1 MFGMAENTLAA
12 LGWNDRVT
20 AQHAVLESPSDHP
33 PGRVLRHDGASVVVG
48 LDGGVGRA
56 HLRPSLPPITVGDW
70 VTLDGEVVRELI
82 PRTSLLQRRDPSTGL
97 SQPLAANIDIVGIVC
112 GLDRPLSLGRIE
124 RFSTLAWDA
133 GAAPLVILS
142 KSDLV
147 DTTDALE
154 SEIYSGLPGTDVVS
168 VSSVH
173 EVGVANLLTICVG
186 KTLVLV
192 GESGAGKSTLLNVM
206 LGHEVAQTG
215 TVRQG
220 DRKGRHTTTSRELR
234 VLGDGCCLIDT
245 PGLRE
250 VGIFTDAATVD
261 EAFGDIAE
269 LAKQCRFNDC
279 GHHTEP
285 GCAVLEALEGGELA
299 EERVT
304 SWRSLRKEA
313 ESSELRADRA
323 AYRKASRSLGKL
335 YRNAQTVK
343 DQRR

>member
-12 LGWNDRVT
+12 LGWNDRFK
-20 AQHAVLESPSDHP
+20 AQYVVLESPSDHP

-70 VTLDGEVVRELI
+70 VTLEGEVVRELI

-154 SEIYSGLPGTDVVS
+154 SEIYSGFPGTDVVS

-220 DRKGRHTTTSRELR
+220 DRKGRHTTTSRELH

-269 LAKQCRFNDC
+269 LAKRCRFNDC

-313 ESSELRADRA
+313 ESAELRADRA

-335 YRNAQTVK
+335 YRDAQTIK